1 MKTPAPKKQAVIDQK
16 PFEILFEK
24 YTASH
29 QNQANKILT
38 WFSVPVMIFALI
50 GLAWSIPFPH
60 LGFLGQ
66 YNGYINWASLV
77 IAFSIYFYI
86 KISPILSYIML
97 LVEFIFS
104 FFVIQV
110 HGILKQGGMFLG
122 SLCLAL
128 IILVLLI
135 QFIGQRIE
143 GKPYSL
149 ANVAKFQFYGPI
161 WLLSLILKKFSIK
174 F

>member
-38 WFSVPVMIFALI
+38 WFSVPIMIFALI

-110 HGILKQGGMFLG
+110 DGLLKAGGMFTG
-122 SLCLAL
+122 SLCLVL
-128 IILVLLI
+128 IILMLII
-135 QFIGQRIE
+135 QFVGQTIE
-143 GKPYSL
+143 RKQYSFN
-149 ANVAKFQFYGPI
+149 NVVKFQFYGPI
-161 WLLSLILKKFSIK
+161 WLLSLLLKKYSIK